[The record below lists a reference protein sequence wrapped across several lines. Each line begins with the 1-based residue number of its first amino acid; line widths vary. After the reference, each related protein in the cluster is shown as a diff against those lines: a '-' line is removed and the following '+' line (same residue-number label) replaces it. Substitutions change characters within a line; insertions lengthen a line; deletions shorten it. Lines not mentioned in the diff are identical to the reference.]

1 MGQET
6 GVTTGL
12 VRRGAA
18 GKPRVLLVDDHCAVI
33 DRVAALLADDFDVVG
48 VATDPR
54 QAVAAANRTAPD
66 VIVLDINMPGL
77 NGFQAKRELD
87 RAGSRAPV
95 VFLSAEED
103 DDLAIAALRC
113 GGRGFVRK
121 STLWR
126 DLPIA
131 LDQVLAGRLFVP
143 SLTSLIELDHADG
156 HAMHLYGDHQTF
168 LDGLADFFGRA
179 LRRGDATCVIATED
193 VRNGLSRRLQDAGW
207 DVGDPSGHP
216 RCLLIDATE
225 AMNRFMRNGL
235 PDAVVLAEMAAELDQ
250 YRRAVSDDKKSR
262 LTLFGN
268 MAPSLIAGGNL
279 AAAIALETI
288 WNRLTQGLPFFT
300 VCGYPASCL
309 QENEPETRSQAY
321 VPHRAVSHAP
331 RL

>member
-1 MGQET
+1 M
-6 GVTTGL
+6 TTGL

-33 DRVAALLADDFDVVG
+33 DRVAALLAADFDVVG

-66 VIVLDINMPGL
+66 VIVLDIIMPGL
-77 NGFQAKRELD
+77 YGFQAKRELD

-103 DDLAIAALRC
+103 DDLAIAAFRC

-126 DLPIA
+126 DLPTA

-179 LRRGDATCVIATED
+179 LRRGDATCVIATDD
-193 VRNGLSRRLQDAGW
+193 VRNGLISRLRDSGW
-207 DVGDPSGHP
+207 DVGGATGHA
-216 RCLLIDATE
+216 RCLMIDAAE

-235 PDAVVLAEMAAELDQ
+235 PDTVVLAEIASELDR
-250 YRRAVSDDKKSR
+250 YRRAVSEDTKSR

-268 MAPSLIAGGNL
+268 MAPSLIANGNL
-279 AAAIALETI
+279 AAAITLETT
-288 WNRLTQGLPFFT
+288 WSRLTQGLPFFT

-309 QENEPETRSQAY
+309 QENEPDTGSETYDA
-321 VPHRAVSHAP
+321 HRAVSHAP